1 MYIPPHFREERI
13 DILHGLIG
21 QHSLAA
27 LVTLGADG
35 LLANHVPLIV
45 EPGPGPLGT
54 LRGHLSKANRQWKDS
69 LSNVQAL
76 AIFQGPS
83 AYITPSW
90 YPSKLETGQVVPT
103 YNYAVVHAHGTLAT
117 FDDPDLLEA
126 HLRKLTN
133 AHEAAF
139 ADRWSVDDAP
149 ASFIRDMLK
158 GIVGIEIPIER
169 LEGKWK
175 LSQNRTAPDRAGTI
189 EGLTA
194 TSSPA
199 QAEMAEWM
207 SRKIKEG

>member
-1 MYIPPHFREERI
+1 MYIPPHFREERV

-21 QHSLAA
+21 RHSLAA
-27 LVTLGADG
+27 LVTLGPDG

-45 EPGPGPLGT
+45 DPEPAPLGT
-54 LRGHLSKANRQWKDS
+54 LRGHLSKANSQWKDS
-69 LSNVQAL
+69 LPNMQAL
-76 AIFQGPS
+76 AIFQGPA
-83 AYITPSW
+83 AYITPTW
-90 YPSKLETGQVVPT
+90 YPSKLETGSVVPT

-117 FDDPDLLEA
+117 FDDPVLLEA

-139 ADRWSVDDAP
+139 ANRWSVDDAP

-158 GIVGIEIPIER
+158 GIVGIEIPIAR

-175 LSQNRTAPDRAGTI
+175 LSQNRSDADRAGVV

-194 TSSPA
+194 TGIPSDR
-199 QAEMAEWM
+199 EMATLV
-207 SRKIKEG
+207 SGKIVKT

>member
-13 DILHGLIG
+13 DILHSLIS

-27 LVTLGADG
+27 LITLGPDG

-45 EPGPGPLGT
+45 DPEPAPLGT

-69 LSNVQAL
+69 LPSVPAL
-76 AIFQGPS
+76 AIFQGPA

-90 YPSKLETGQVVPT
+90 YPSRLETGSVVPT
-103 YNYAVVHAHGTLAT
+103 YNYAVVHAHGPLAT
-117 FDDPDLLEA
+117 FDDPVLLER
-126 HLRKLTN
+126 HLRNLTN

-158 GIVGIEIPIER
+158 GIVGIEIPIAR

-175 LSQNRTAPDRAGTI
+175 LSQNRSVVDREGVV

-194 TSSPA
+194 SGIPA
-199 QAEMAEWM
+199 QQHLADLI
-207 SRKIKEG
+207 SGKILE